1 MMQSFWPMRDLMSIK
16 LNNINIGIIGKPN
29 SGKSTLFNC
38 LLKKNISPVGDEYGL
53 TKKLYREKFTFNDQN
68 FTIVDTP
75 GLRRRSKVIERT
87 EIDRNLEVIKLI
99 KNIDTIILL
108 IDSLENITKQDFKLA
123 DLVIKENKILFFLF
137 NKIDIIEDKKKFRE
151 KLDKMLK
158 KNYDKYSIIN
168 IEFISAKKNIK
179 IKSAMNKVIE
189 KRELQ
194 SILIKKSKLNKFIEY
209 LDKQGRYPKVK
220 NIEIKPKYIVQ
231 ITSKTTKFKVFI
243 NSKRKTPSIFKK
255 YFDNAFRRYFELNG
269 IPIIYN
275 FVSSKNP
282 YSD

>member
-1 MMQSFWPMRDLMSIK
+1 MSIK

-123 DLVIKENKILFFLF
+123 DLVIKEK
-137 NKIDIIEDKKKFRE
+137 
-151 KLDKMLK
+151 
-158 KNYDKYSIIN
+158 
-168 IEFISAKKNIK
+168 
-179 IKSAMNKVIE
+179 
-189 KRELQ
+189 
-194 SILIKKSKLNKFIEY
+194 
-209 LDKQGRYPKVK
+209 
-220 NIEIKPKYIVQ
+220 
-231 ITSKTTKFKVFI
+231 
-243 NSKRKTPSIFKK
+243 
-255 YFDNAFRRYFELNG
+255 
-269 IPIIYN
+269 
-275 FVSSKNP
+275 
-282 YSD
+282 